1 MLRHCVLNL
10 KRYVTLTCA
19 LVIVNECEKHVHLG
33 HVGHMV
39 GQIKPIELNVDFIVE
54 ITKEFSQCFIF
65 KPSAFHIK
73 KSHKL
78 VSLLIEFGTISIG
91 SVKINC
97 KAM

>member
-54 ITKEFSQCFIF
+54 ITKECSQCDIF
-65 KPSAFHIK
+65 KALTFHLK
-73 KSHKL
+73 KSHKVL
-78 VSLLIEFGTISIG
+78 SLLIEFST
-91 SVKINC
+91 K
-97 KAM
+97 